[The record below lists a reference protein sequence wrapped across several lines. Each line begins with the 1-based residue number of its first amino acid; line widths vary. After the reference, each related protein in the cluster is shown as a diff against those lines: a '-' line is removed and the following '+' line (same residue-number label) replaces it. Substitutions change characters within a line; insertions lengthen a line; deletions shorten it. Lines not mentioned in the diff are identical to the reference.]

1 MTIRTA
7 KNRLFRPD
15 ARTGAEKAWEMRLG
29 FFGLSGGWWIM
40 FCLDGVEFRLF
51 SFCCRYRKYMSF
63 LSVRIFIMQSC
74 SGKKNTRSGDLY
86 GRKRKLFPRR
96 RKRYGRK
103 RGVFTRTSRR
113 FTPNTG
119 TFYAECPGTLSLPEG
134 LLEGCPFT
142 SVRKRLPEERKFRI
156 GRSAKQAF
164 LIILQAVRRI
174 SFQYVNAYFRRLRF
188 MLHTV

>member
-15 ARTGAEKAWEMRLG
+15 ARTGAEKAWEMRPG
-29 FFGLSGGWWIM
+29 FFGLSDGWRIM

-103 RGVFTRTSRR
+103 RGVLQERPVVLSRIPGRFMWNVPVLYLSRR
-113 FTPNTG
+113 GFWR
-119 TFYAECPGTLSLPEG
+119 
-134 LLEGCPFT
+134 GCPFT

-156 GRSAKQAF
+156 GRSVKQAF
-164 LIILQAVRRI
+164 
-174 SFQYVNAYFRRLRF
+174 
-188 MLHTV
+188 